1 MGLLYGCALEDVITG
16 LSILCKGWKSVYYNP
31 TRKAFLG
38 LSPTTL
44 PEALIQHKRWSEG
57 GFQMLLSK
65 FSPVWYC
72 FGLITPGLQMAHC
85 YFDLWVLN
93 SFPTLYYSIIPSL
106 FLLKGIPLFPQV
118 WINVTLLS
126 I

>member
-1 MGLLYGCALEDVITG
+1 MGLLYGCVVEDVITG

-38 LSPTTL
+38 LCPTTL
-44 PEALIQHKRWSEG
+44 PESLVQHKRWSEG
-57 GFQMLLSK
+57 HFQIVLSK
-65 FSPVWYC
+65 FSPIWYS
-72 FGLITPGLQMAHC
+72 FGLISPGLQMSYC
-85 YFDLWVLN
+85 YYNMWALN

-118 WINVTLLS
+118 
-126 I
+126 